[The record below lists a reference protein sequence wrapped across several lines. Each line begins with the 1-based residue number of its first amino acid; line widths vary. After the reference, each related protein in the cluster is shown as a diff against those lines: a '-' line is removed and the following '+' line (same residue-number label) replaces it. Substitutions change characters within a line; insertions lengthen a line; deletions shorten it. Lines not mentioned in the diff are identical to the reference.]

1 MIGDSSSASE
11 AAPSGRVWRREA
23 VEKWAQA
30 TGREDGTMADDDK
43 PPSSRMNADELL
55 AQALL
60 CPDCGAQG
68 IRAGTFTLPSAPSV
82 IMVYI
87 KGLNLEECEGC
98 RKVLAA
104 QGGVPFGG
112 IEDAP

>member
-1 MIGDSSSASE
+1 M
-11 AAPSGRVWRREA
+11 
-23 VEKWAQA
+23 
-30 TGREDGTMADDDK
+30 K
-43 PPSSRMNADELL
+43 PDELF
-55 AQALL
+55 AQGLS

-68 IRAGTFTLPSAPSV
+68 VKAGTFTLPSAPFAV
-82 IMVYI
+82 MVYI

-112 IEDAP
+112 MIEGGPDAPP